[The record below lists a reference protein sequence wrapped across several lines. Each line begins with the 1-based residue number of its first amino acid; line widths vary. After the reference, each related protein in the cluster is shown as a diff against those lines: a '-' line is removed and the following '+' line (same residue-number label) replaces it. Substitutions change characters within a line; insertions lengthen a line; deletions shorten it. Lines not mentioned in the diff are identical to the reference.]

1 MLFWKSGVADVPRTV
16 WGCLSSRVTA
26 SEGTSADPEISSS
39 SKLLLPSIGF
49 WLDTGESS
57 AYVYQEHVEV
67 V

>member
-1 MLFWKSGVADVPRTV
+1 M
-16 WGCLSSRVTA
+16 TA